1 MPPKSKITRE
11 MILEAAYA
19 IAREQGADQINA
31 RSISQR
37 LGYSTQ
43 PVLYHFAT
51 MEEIRKEVYQMADAA
66 HGAALMQI
74 LEGINP
80 MIAIGLNYIRFAYE
94 EKHLFRMLFQS
105 NSFSGQ
111 NLAQMLDAPE
121 ILPMLE
127 IFQKEAE
134 LSMEQVKFV
143 FKALNMLVHGYASLL
158 ANNNM
163 EYNEEEVIPMLEVSF
178 MGMIGAFKMEATEN
192 EETV

>member
-37 LGYSTQ
+37 LGCSTQ

-51 MEEIRKEVYQMADAA
+51 MEEIRKEVYQMADTA

-74 LEGINP
+74 PEGINP

>member
-37 LGYSTQ
+37 LGCSTQ

-74 LEGINP
+74 PEGINP

-127 IFQKEAE
+127 IFQREAE

-178 MGMIGAFKMEATEN
+178 MGMIGALKMEETEN

>member
-37 LGYSTQ
+37 LGCSTQ

-51 MEEIRKEVYQMADAA
+51 MEEIRKEVYKIADAA
-66 HGAALMQI
+66 HGAVLMQI
-74 LEGINP
+74 PEGIDP
-80 MIAIGLNYIRFAYE
+80 MIAMGLNYIRFAYE
-94 EKHLFRMLFQS
+94 EKYLFRMLFQS
-105 NSFSGQ
+105 DSFSGQ

-121 ILPMLE
+121 LLPMLE
-127 IFQKEAE
+127 IFQREAE

-143 FKALNMLVHGYASLL
+143 FKAMNMLVHGYASLL

-163 EYNEEEVIPMLEVSF
+163 EYNEEEIVPMLEVSF
-178 MGMIGAFKMEATEN
+178 MGMIGVLKMEETEN

>member
-1 MPPKSKITRE
+1 MPPKSKITRQ

-19 IAREQGADQINA
+19 IAREQGFEQINA

-37 LGYSTQ
+37 LGCSTQ

-66 HGAALMQI
+66 HAAVLMQFP
-74 LEGINP
+74 EEVNP
-80 MIAIGLNYIRFAYE
+80 MIALGLNYIRFAYE

-127 IFQKEAE
+127 IFQREAE

-143 FKALNMLVHGYASLL
+143 FKSMNMLVHG
-158 ANNNM
+158 
-163 EYNEEEVIPMLEVSF
+163 
-178 MGMIGAFKMEATEN
+178 
-192 EETV
+192 